1 MASRPAFRN
10 RAPAFFSARP
20 GPWKHMKALYKRLAA
35 KPHVAAELA
44 AATLLINILAF
55 ADIIYVM
62 LILRRY
68 ITYGFDGTLFI
79 LTLGALAALGLQL
92 ACKEARTV
100 LARQVAAGG
109 DEDLARRGFRA
120 LVASRVASLLALPQ
134 SRTRD
139 LPSLLGDSQSGADA
153 TVVCA
158 AMDFP
163 FSFVFVAATAVLH
176 PVLGLVVLVGAW
188 MALATA
194 SRTRKGS
201 LETATTLQEETAA
214 NRSLI
219 ASAAACADTVRV
231 FRGSGFYKRL
241 WREQV
246 ARLGA
251 LRGKATDQRT
261 LVQSSQATVSVFVRV
276 AVYAVGAK
284 LVVDG
289 ELTFASLIGASM
301 LGSYAVAK
309 ASMLVQAQVAVARAR
324 EAEKALGEVL
334 DLPRE
339 PSGGLVAGPLAPGK
353 GLVFRDMGFAFPGSR
368 QPLFQGFDLDVAPGA
383 LVVAHGYNGS
393 GKTTL
398 ARLAAG
404 IIRPDQGDIWAG
416 GVSLAEADADAWRSR
431 LVYMPQEP
439 DFLVA
444 TVRENLTMANPGLD
458 EAELN
463 RILRLAGL
471 RSFLDTSELGLEAP
485 MPDAGRG
492 LPLGIRRRMAL
503 ARAMATGGD
512 LVILDEPTEG
522 LDADGVAAIYA
533 ALKEF
538 MEAGR
543 TILAFTADPAIR
555 RAAHMAV
562 DLGVKPM
569 PAVTVLRAV
578 GPGAGREPGGQRP

>member
-1 MASRPAFRN
+1 
-10 RAPAFFSARP
+10 
-20 GPWKHMKALYKRLAA
+20 MKALYRSLAA
-35 KPHVAAELA
+35 RPRMAAELA
-44 AATLLINILAF
+44 ASTLLINVLAF
-55 ADIIYVM
+55 ADIIFVM

-68 ITYGFDGTLFI
+68 VAHGFDGTLFI
-79 LTLGALAALGLQL
+79 LTFGALAALGLQL

-100 LARQVAAGG
+100 LARQVSAGR
-109 DEDLARRGFRA
+109 DEDLSRRSFGA
-120 LVASRVASLLALPQ
+120 LVTARVAGLLALPQ
-134 SRTRD
+134 RTRD
-139 LPSLLGDSQSGADA
+139 LPSLLADSQGGADA
-153 TVVCA
+153 VVVCA

-194 SRTRKGS
+194 SRARESS
-201 LETATTLQEETAA
+201 LKTATALQEETAA

-219 ASAAACADTVRV
+219 ASAAVSADTVRV
-231 FRGSGFYKRL
+231 FRGGAYYRRL

-246 ARLGA
+246 GRLAG
-251 LRGKATDQRT
+251 LRRRASDQRT
-261 LVQSSQATVSVFVRV
+261 LIQSSQASVSVFSRV
-276 AVYAVGAK
+276 AIYAVGAK

-309 ASMLVQAQVAVARAR
+309 ASMLVQARTAVSRAR
-324 EAEKALGEVL
+324 ESEGTIGQLMALPAEPPTATGGRGPGGT
-334 DLPRE
+334 DAPAPR
-339 PSGGLVAGPLAPGK
+339 GGLS
-353 GLVFRDMGFAFPGSR
+353 FRNVGFSFPGSR
-368 QPLFQGFDLDVAPGA
+368 QPLFKDLNLDVPPGA

-398 ARLAAG
+398 ARLAVG
-404 IIRPDQGDIWAG
+404 LIRPDEGEILAG
-416 GVSLAEADADAWRSR
+416 GVPLDELGADAWRAR

-439 DFLVA
+439 EFLVA
-444 TVRENLTMANPGLD
+444 TVRENVTMANPDLG

-471 RSFLDTSELGLEAP
+471 RTYLDKSELGLETP

-512 LVILDEPTEG
+512 VVVLDEPTEG
-522 LDADGVAAIYA
+522 LDADGVAAVHA
-533 ALKEF
+533 AMKEF
-538 MEAGR
+538 LDTGR
-543 TILAFTADPAIR
+543 TILAMTADPALR
-555 RAAHMAV
+555 RAALAVV
-562 DLGVKPM
+562 DLGVKPS
-569 PAVTVLRAV
+569 PKVTMR
-578 GPGAGREPGGQRP
+578 PGKAGGERP

>member
-1 MASRPAFRN
+1 
-10 RAPAFFSARP
+10 
-20 GPWKHMKALYKRLAA
+20 MKALYKRLAA
-35 KPHVAAELA
+35 RPRLAAELG

-68 ITYGFDGTLFI
+68 ITYGFDGTLII
-79 LTLGALAALGLQL
+79 LTLGALIALGLQL

-100 LARQVAAGG
+100 LARQVSADD
-109 DEDLARRGFRA
+109 DEDLAGRSFRA
-120 LVASRVASLLALPQ
+120 LVTARVAALLALPM
-134 SRTRD
+134 RTRE
-139 LPSLLGDSQSGADA
+139 LPSLLGDSQSGFDA

-163 FSFVFVAATAVLH
+163 FSFVFVGATAVLH

-194 SRTRKGS
+194 TKVRSRS
-201 LETATTLQEETAA
+201 LETATALQEETAS

-219 ASAAACADTVRV
+219 ASAAVCADTVRV
-231 FRGSGFYKRL
+231 FRGGSFYRRL

-246 ARLGA
+246 GRLAA
-251 LRGKATDQRT
+251 LRGRASDQRT
-261 LVQSSQATVSVFVRV
+261 LVQSAQASVSVLTRV

-309 ASMLVQAQVAVARAR
+309 ASMLVQSKVAVDRAR
-324 EAEKALGEVL
+324 EAERSLDDILG
-334 DLPRE
+334 LPRE
-339 PSGGLVAGPLAPGK
+339 PGPGSEAPVLSRDAGK
-353 GLVFRDMGFAFPGSR
+353 GLSFRNMGFAFPGSR
-368 QPLFQGFDLDVAPGA
+368 RPLFKGMNLDIPPGA
-383 LVVAHGYNGS
+383 LVVAHGYNGC
-393 GKTTL
+393 GKTTM
-398 ARLAAG
+398 ARLAVG
-404 IIRPDQGDIWAG
+404 LIQPDEGEITAG
-416 GVSLAEADADAWRSR
+416 GASLADIDADAWRSR

-439 DFLVA
+439 EFLVA
-444 TVRENLTMANPGLD
+444 TVRENLTMANPDLA

-463 RILRLAGL
+463 RILRLTGL
-471 RSFLDTSELGLEAP
+471 RSFLDAGEHGLEAP

-512 LVILDEPTEG
+512 MVILDEPTEG
-522 LDADGVAAIYA
+522 LDADGVAAVYA

-538 MEAGR
+538 LESGR
-543 TILAFTADPAIR
+543 TVLALSGDAAMR
-555 RAAHMAV
+555 RAAHVVV
-562 DLGVKPM
+562 DLGVKPA
-569 PAVTVLRAV
+569 PQVAVQRAT
-578 GPGAGREPGGQRP
+578 GTAPGAGGERP